1 MFDLKK
7 IPSQKGKIAVVT
19 GANSGLGYE
28 TTVVLAQKG
37 FKVIMACR
45 NKKKAEKAK
54 AQIIKKNLNADLVIM
69 ELDLTKLSSVRS
81 FAKLF
86 DSIFKKLDLLINNAG
101 IMVPPFSKTADG
113 FESQMGVNYF
123 SHFLLTGLLLPQL
136 SKGENSRIVSLGS
149 NAHLKAIIDFDN
161 LNSKKGYSKMGA
173 YRQSKLSCLIFSYEL
188 QRKLEKAGSSVI
200 SVAAHPGVSNTNLGQ
215 YLPEIAKIIASLFIP
230 FFTHPQDKAAL
241 PIIQAALGLNV
252 KGGDYYGPIG
262 FRNMKGRPGK
272 VTSNKISHNKTIAAK
287 LWRASEELTNFSY
300 KFKSLSRK
308 TMNHLLLTS

>member
-1 MFDLKK
+1 MFDLNK

-45 NKKKAEKAK
+45 NKRKAEKAK
-54 AQIIKKNLNADLVIM
+54 EQIIKKILNANLVIM
-69 ELDLTKLSSVRS
+69 ELDLAKLSSVSS

-86 DSIFKKLDLLINNAG
+86 DSTFGKLDLLIINAG

-113 FESQMGVNYF
+113 FESQMGINYF

-136 SKGENSRIVSLGS
+136 NKGENPRIVSLGS

-161 LNSKKGYSKMGA
+161 LNSEKEYSKMGA
-173 YRQSKLSCLIFSYEL
+173 YRQSKLSCLMFSYEL
-188 QRKLEKAGSSVI
+188 QRKLKKKGSCI
-200 SVAAHPGVSNTNLGQ
+200 IAVAAHPGVSNTNIGQ
-215 YLPEIAKIIASLFIP
+215 YLPKIAKIIAPLFIP
-230 FFTHPQDKAAL
+230 FFTHAQDKAAL
-241 PIIQAALGLNV
+241 PILQGALGLNV

-262 FRNMKGRPGK
+262 FRNMKGKPGK
-272 VTSNKISHNKTIAAK
+272 VNSNKISHNKTIAAK
-287 LWRASEELTNFSY
+287 LWRVSEELTNFSY
-300 KFKSLSRK
+300 NF
-308 TMNHLLLTS
+308 